1 MAIKFNKHSFLM
13 ILCCAV
19 PLIFLLVGVYFFDFD
34 RKYLIWLMVL
44 LCPLMHYLLMRDM
57 HKGHSEKGSGK
68 NLNKK
73 ESCH

>member
-1 MAIKFNKHSFLM
+1 MTLRFNKHALIM

-19 PLIFLLVGVYFFDFD
+19 PLIFLLVGVYLFNLD
-34 RKYLIWLMVL
+34 RKYFILFIVL
-44 LCPLMHYLLMRDM
+44 LCTLMHYLLMRDM